1 MSETTLSHEEPN
13 YMAVFWWLLILTIL
27 EIAVIYMPIVRVAVV
42 ILLVSMAISKA
53 TLVALYFMHLKFE
66 KRTLGIIALSPFI
79 LCLFLILMLTP
90 DIFPR

>member
-1 MSETTLSHEEPN
+1 MSETTHQEPN